1 MTGRTVVVDSA
12 LLSVRARFPIRSAV
26 STAVQISFEPELFF
40 GHIFVLTECG
50 RVRLCADTLRAIC
63 RGAIIF
69 GGTLLPNGTFCTVSA
84 ATVEASLSAVFDA
97 VLAASTFVPDAQ
109 PGLAV
114 RVCTTRLRVIAW
126 RTVKRSTIHTSFVP
140 VEFAITAGHAVL
152 PTNGITMAKG
162 GHAVGIFATGFPAG
176 TSFSNTPAAIAST
189 IDAGFALS

>member
-50 RVRLCADTLRAIC
+50 RVRLCADSLRAIC

-114 RVCTTRLRVIAW
+114 RVCKAFFL
-126 RTVKRSTIHTSFVP
+126 H
-140 VEFAITAGHAVL
+140 
-152 PTNGITMAKG
+152 
-162 GHAVGIFATGFPAG
+162 G
-176 TSFSNTPAAIAST
+176 TL
-189 IDAGFALS
+189 FALPSSAVSICLRAINFIVFARGTDSGATFRFGTDS